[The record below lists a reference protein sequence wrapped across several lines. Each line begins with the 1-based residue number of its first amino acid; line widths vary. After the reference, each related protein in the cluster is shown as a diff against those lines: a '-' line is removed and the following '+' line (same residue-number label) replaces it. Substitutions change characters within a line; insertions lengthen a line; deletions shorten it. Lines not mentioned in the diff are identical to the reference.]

1 MLYAFVRAVLLVPL
15 FRWLFRLR
23 VEGME
28 HIPQTGPAV
37 IAGNHLSFCDQFLT
51 VTVTRRKITY
61 LCKKEYFTGR
71 GLKGALTRGFFRGC
85 GQIPVDRSGK
95 EAGQAGVEAGLQV
108 LRSGELLGIFP
119 EGTRSHDGRMYKG
132 KVGVAMMALES
143 GAPVIPC
150 AVIGTFEAQPAG
162 RRLPRPAP
170 LTIRFGAPLDFS
182 RYAGMEESR
191 EVLRA
196 VTDQIMYAIMKLSEQ
211 EYIDRYAAEA
221 KAEATAGAQTQS
233 TTTRESDPTTAP
245 RKPVAANQPN

>member
-1 MLYAFVRAVLLVPL
+1 MLYRFVRVVLLVPL
-15 FRWLFRLR
+15 FRWFFRLR

-51 VTVTRRKITY
+51 ATVTRRRLTY

-71 GLKGALTRGFFRGC
+71 GIKGALTRGFFRGC

-95 EAGQAGVEAGLQV
+95 GAGQAGVEAGLKV

-132 KVGVAMMALES
+132 KVGVAAMALRS

-162 RRLPRPAP
+162 QRLPRLTP
-170 LTIRFGAPLDFS
+170 LTIRFGAPLNFS
-182 RYAGMEESR
+182 RYEGMEESR

-196 VTDQIMYAIMKLSEQ
+196 VTDEIMYAIMRLSEQ
-211 EYIDRYAAEA
+211 EYIDKYAAEA
-221 KAEATAGAQTQS
+221 KAEAKAHGTAAGHGAP
-233 TTTRESDPTTAP
+233 DAGF
-245 RKPVAANQPN
+245 RKPITVAQPD